1 MNLSYLEQADMRY
14 FQDKKTHAVVP
25 SILLQNKYI
34 SYDPIDFQQDPKDK
48 QGIEYYYNSETKN
61 WDYRM

>member
-1 MNLSYLEQADMRY
+1 MNLSYLERADMRY
-14 FQDKKTHAVVP
+14 FTDKKIHAVVP

-34 SYDPIDFQQDPKDK
+34 DYNPIDFQQDPKDK
-48 QGIEYYYNSETKN
+48 QGIEYYYNNETKN